1 MNKIQQLKIKNYK
14 KKLLN
19 EYQHLDV
26 DHIYYGDENIENLE
40 FFRKAHNSDSGRYIK
55 ESIFIKGKGFFLS
68 ESEIFDIS
76 KVFVLKNIRLL
87 KDSNKVTFTV
97 EYHSENFMVSC
108 DSSKFIDNFNN
119 IKYLR
124 KDPIIFSNDH
134 RKLISVMRL
143 EYEVELYILD
153 RSS

>member
-26 DHIYYGDENIENLE
+26 DHIYYGDENIENFE

-55 ESIFIKGKGFFLS
+55 ESIFIKDKGFFLS
-68 ESEIFDIS
+68 ECEIFDIS

-87 KDSNKVTFTV
+87 KDSKIN
-97 EYHSENFMVSC
+97 
-108 DSSKFIDNFNN
+108 
-119 IKYLR
+119 
-124 KDPIIFSNDH
+124 FSNY
-134 RKLISVMRL
+134 LI
-143 EYEVELYILD
+143 
-153 RSS
+153 